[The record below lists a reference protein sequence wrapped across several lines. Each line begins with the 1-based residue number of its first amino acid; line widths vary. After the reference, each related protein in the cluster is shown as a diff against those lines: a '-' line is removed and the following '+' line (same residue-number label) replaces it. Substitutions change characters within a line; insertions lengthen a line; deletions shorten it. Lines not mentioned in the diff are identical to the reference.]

1 MSFLKNLGDKALNTA
16 KVVGNKSQD
25 LMEIGKLKMHISQLE
40 GDIKKL
46 KGEIGEVVYNAY
58 INGQGSPSEQ
68 VTSIFLDFD
77 QLEEFNEELQLK
89 YAEIEETKAKID
101 QVQND

>member
-25 LMEIGKLKMHISQLE
+25 MMEIGKYKMQINQIE
-40 GDIKKL
+40 GEIKKM
-46 KGEIGEVVYNAY
+46 KTEIGEVVYNAY
-58 INGQGSPSEQ
+58 VSGQSSPSEQ
-68 VTSIFLDFD
+68 VVGICNNISA
-77 QLEEFNEELQLK
+77 K
-89 YAEIEETKAKID
+89 YAEIEELKEKIQ

>member
-68 VTSIFLDFD
+68 VVALCDSISA
-77 QLEEFNEELQLK
+77 K